1 MVKRLGT
8 HAASRFQR
16 FCVNS
21 CPMNLS
27 PLHFTPVFLFF
38 VLNHVLALDAPIFQ
52 ERFNEQGNV
61 EFVNGAQLGAA
72 GSGVSGKQDDTAYTA
87 PTVDASAKMQPAGVV
102 ASPQLPASLDEVTVT
117 LWYKVA
123 RTPVDATTLLNAG
136 GIYLLW
142 QGDQQG
148 AWNMRLEMPIEKK
161 MRAWFNPGKARSI
174 TAWNAEGQWIFYA
187 LTWKRS
193 SGEAVVYQ
201 GTSSDGAAEQR
212 RWQSSEAVSALEN
225 ALYSGAPAIIGNSYD
240 AKSMKPGMRAFA
252 GDLDNIRIFGT
263 ALSAEDIEKVRAA
276 DASNSQL

>member
-1 MVKRLGT
+1 
-8 HAASRFQR
+8 
-16 FCVNS
+16 
-21 CPMNLS
+21 MNTSPFFVTSILS
-27 PLHFTPVFLFF
+27 FF

-61 EFVNGAQLGAA
+61 EFVNGSQLGAA
-72 GSGVSGKQDDTAYTA
+72 GSGVSGKQDDMAYTA
-87 PTVDASAKMQPAGVV
+87 PAVDSSAKMQPAGVV

-148 AWNMRLEMPIEKK
+148 SWNMRLEMPIEKK

-201 GTSSDGAAEQR
+201 GTSSDSAAEQR
-212 RWQSSEAVSALEN
+212 RWQNSEAVLSLDN
-225 ALYSGAPAIIGNSYD
+225 ALYAGMPGIIGNSFD
-240 AKSMKPGMRAFA
+240 AKTKLPGMRAFA
-252 GDLDNIRIFGT
+252 GDIDNIRIFGT
-263 ALSAEDIEKVRAA
+263 ALSAEDMEKVRAA